1 MKLTEYNLLPNTPGI
16 YYIKNTKNGKGYVGQ
31 SQNIRIRVRRHINL
45 FKRKVYDAPL
55 YKAFDKYGL
64 DAFEVEVL
72 LSITDLVDKFEIKNK
87 LDEAEIYYIDKLN
100 TYTYNHKGYNQTI
113 GGDAGITGYKYTDE
127 QRQHI
132 SENSKRQAADGR
144 FTIYCYDIINKEY
157 ITEVNTP
164 ALAIRL
170 NISIDSRAI
179 KRIIRKSQYI
189 LARSKEKL
197 EEKINFFK
205 ENLNTKSSDGK
216 KEKLKSKPSN
226 GNKENLNSKS
236 SDGRFKKDPRA
247 DEIIKDI
254 KQGMSCATFMCKYNM
269 CKKSYYNYKNEIFK
283 K

>member
-1 MKLTEYNLLPNTPGI
+1 MHMKLTEYNLLPNTPGI

-64 DAFEVEVL
+64 DVFEVEVL

-113 GGDAGITGYKYTDE
+113 GGDAGITGYKYTYE

-144 FTIYCYDIINKEY
+144 YTIYCYDIIKKQY
-157 ITEVNTP
+157 ITEINTP
-164 ALAIRL
+164 ALAKRL
-170 NISIDSRAI
+170 NINIDNADVRRMI
-179 KRIIRKSQYI
+179 CKKQYI
-189 LARSKEKL
+189 LARTKEKL
-197 EEKINFFK
+197 EEKIK
-205 ENLNTKSSDGK
+205 TYEEKLNSNSSYGKFK
-216 KEKLKSKPSN
+216 KEPS
-226 GNKENLNSKS
+226 E
-236 SDGRFKKDPRA
+236 
-247 DEIIKDI
+247 DEIIEDI
-254 KQGMSCATFMCKYNM
+254 KRGMCCAIFMCKYHM
-269 CKKSYYNYKNEIFK
+269 TQKSYYTYKNKIFK

>member
-1 MKLTEYNLLPNTPGI
+1 MKLTEYKLLPNTPGI

-31 SQNIRIRVRRHINL
+31 SQNIRVRVRRHINL

-64 DAFEVEVL
+64 DAFEVEAL

-132 SENSKRQAADGR
+132 SKNTKRQAADGR
-144 FTIYCYDIINKEY
+144 YMIYCYDIINKEY

-164 ALAIRL
+164 ALARRL
-170 NISIDSRAI
+170 GINIDNADVRRMICK
-179 KRIIRKSQYI
+179 KRYV

-197 EEKINFFK
+197 EENIKFFK
-205 ENLNTKSSDGK
+205 ENPNSSNGKSK
-216 KEKLKSKPSN
+216 KESQLLIQIRQMV
-226 GNKENLNSKS
+226 E
-236 SDGRFKKDPRA
+236 
-247 DEIIKDI
+247 EILAPMK
-254 KQGMSCATFMCKYNM
+254 
-269 CKKSYYNYKNEIFK
+269 
-283 K
+283 

>member
-64 DAFEVEVL
+64 DVFEVEVL

-144 FTIYCYDIINKEY
+144 
-157 ITEVNTP
+157 
-164 ALAIRL
+164 
-170 NISIDSRAI
+170 
-179 KRIIRKSQYI
+179 
-189 LARSKEKL
+189 
-197 EEKINFFK
+197 
-205 ENLNTKSSDGK
+205 
-216 KEKLKSKPSN
+216 
-226 GNKENLNSKS
+226 
-236 SDGRFKKDPRA
+236 
-247 DEIIKDI
+247 
-254 KQGMSCATFMCKYNM
+254 
-269 CKKSYYNYKNEIFK
+269 
-283 K
+283 

>member
-1 MKLTEYNLLPNTPGI
+1 MPYGVVGSAQISLKDKVLVRFQVGLLNYSTRVLARVFCMHMKLTEYNLLPNTPGI
-16 YYIKNTKNGKGYVGQ
+16 YYIKNTKNSKGYVGQ

-127 QRQHI
+127 QRQHT
-132 SENSKRQAADGR
+132 SENSKRRAADGR

-164 ALAIRL
+164 ALARRL
-170 NISIDSRAI
+170 NINIDNAD
-179 KRIIRKSQYI
+179 IRRMICKKQYI

-197 EEKINFFK
+197 EEKIK
-205 ENLNTKSSDGK
+205 TYEEKLNSNSSDSKSK
-216 KEKLKSKPSN
+216 KESIQIRQMVEKILA
-226 GNKENLNSKS
+226 L
-236 SDGRFKKDPRA
+236 
-247 DEIIKDI
+247 
-254 KQGMSCATFMCKYNM
+254 MKY
-269 CKKSYYNYKNEIFK
+269 
-283 K
+283 

>member
-16 YYIKNTKNGKGYVGQ
+16 YYIKNIKNGKGYVGQ

-64 DAFEVEVL
+64 DVFEVEVL

-113 GGDAGITGYKYTDE
+113 GGDAGITGYKYTYE

-157 ITEVNTP
+157 ITEVNIP
-164 ALAIRL
+164 ALSKRLSINIDTSDIR
-170 NISIDSRAI
+170 NITC
-179 KRIIRKSQYI
+179 KSQYI

-197 EEKINFFK
+197 EEKIK
-205 ENLNTKSSDGK
+205 TY
-216 KEKLKSKPSN
+216 KEKLNSN
-226 GNKENLNSKS
+226 S

-254 KQGMSCATFMCKYNM
+254 KGGMTCATFMCKYNM

>member
-1 MKLTEYNLLPNTPGI
+1 MKLAEYKLLPNTPGI

-144 FTIYCYDIINKEY
+144 YTIYCYDIINKQY
-157 ITEVNTP
+157 ITEVNIH
-164 ALAIRL
+164 ALARRLGINIDTSDIR
-170 NISIDSRAI
+170 
-179 KRIIRKSQYI
+179 RITCDAMR
-189 LARSKEKL
+189 
-197 EEKINFFK
+197 
-205 ENLNTKSSDGK
+205 G
-216 KEKLKSKPSN
+216 
-226 GNKENLNSKS
+226 
-236 SDGRFKKDPRA
+236 
-247 DEIIKDI
+247 
-254 KQGMSCATFMCKYNM
+254 
-269 CKKSYYNYKNEIFK
+269 
-283 K
+283 

>member
-1 MKLTEYNLLPNTPGI
+1 MHMKLTEYNLLPNTPGI

-64 DAFEVEVL
+64 DVFEIEVL

-113 GGDAGITGYKYTDE
+113 GGDAGITGYKYTYE

-132 SENSKRQAADGR
+132 SENSKRQASDGR
-144 FTIYCYDIINKEY
+144 YTIYCYDIINKQY
-157 ITEVNTP
+157 ITEANTN
-164 ALAIRL
+164 ALAKRL
-170 NISIDSRAI
+170 NINIDNADVRRMI
-179 KRIIRKSQYI
+179 CKKQYI

-197 EEKINFFK
+197 EEKIK
-205 ENLNTKSSDGK
+205 TYE
-216 KEKLKSKPSN
+216 EKLNSNPSYSFGKFEKN
-226 GNKENLNSKS
+226 
-236 SDGRFKKDPRA
+236 PRA

-254 KQGMSCATFMCKYNM
+254 KRGMTCLEFVCKYNM